1 MTMAQP
7 TPSQNEGKTLESMR
21 KFAEKYA
28 QRTDTYFCSNLSV
41 TAAVIK
47 GLAAHKQELGCPL
60 CPCRH
65 YQDKQAEVKKAYW
78 NCPCVPMREE
88 KKCHCMLFL
97 TPDNAFAGDTQTI
110 TTEQI
115 DRLCDSINSQ
125 QSTVNDGQQISK

>member
-1 MTMAQP
+1 MTTAKP
-7 TPSQNEGKTLESMR
+7 TTSQSPDKTLESMR

-28 QRTDTYFCSNLSV
+28 QRTDTYFCSNLSI

-47 GLAAHKQELGCPL
+47 GLAEHKQELGSPL

-65 YQDKQAEVKKAYW
+65 YQDKAAEVKKAYW
-78 NCPCVPMREE
+78 NCPCVPMRSE

-97 TPDNAFAGDTQTI
+97 TPDNAFASKTQSI

-115 DRLCDSINSQ
+115 NQLCRELE
-125 QSTVNDGQQISK
+125 

>member
-1 MTMAQP
+1 MTTSKP
-7 TPSQNEGKTLESMR
+7 TTGQSPDKTLESMR

-47 GLAAHKQELGCPL
+47 GLAEHKQELGSPL

-65 YQDKQAEVKKAYW
+65 YQDKAAEVKKAYW

-97 TPDNAFAGDTQTI
+97 TPDNPFASNTQSI

-115 DRLCDSINSQ
+115 NQLCSEMD
-125 QSTVNDGQQISK
+125 

>member
-1 MTMAQP
+1 MTTAK
-7 TPSQNEGKTLESMR
+7 SSSSNENLDKYLESMR

-28 QRTDTYFCSNLSV
+28 RQTNTFFCGNLAI

-47 GLAAHKQELGCPL
+47 GLARHKQELGSPL

-65 YQDKQAEVKKAYW
+65 YEDKQAEVKKAYW

-97 TPDNAFAGDTQTI
+97 TPDNAFAGNTQTI

-115 DRLCDSINSQ
+115 TQLCADME
-125 QSTVNDGQQISK
+125 

>member
-1 MTMAQP
+1 MTTAKSTTGQ
-7 TPSQNEGKTLESMR
+7 SSDKTLESMR

-47 GLAAHKQELGCPL
+47 GLAEHKQELGSPL

-65 YQDKQAEVKKAYW
+65 YQDKTAEVKKAYW

-97 TPDNAFAGDTQTI
+97 TPDNAFASNTQSI

-115 DRLCDSINSQ
+115 NQLCSEMD
-125 QSTVNDGQQISK
+125 

>member
-1 MTMAQP
+1 MTPAN
-7 TPSQNEGKTLESMR
+7 TTTSQIPDKNLEFMR

-47 GLAAHKQELGCPL
+47 GLAEHKQELGSPL

-65 YQDKQAEVKKAYW
+65 YQDKAAEVKKAYW

-97 TPDNAFAGDTQTI
+97 TPDNPFAGDTQSI

-115 DRLCDSINSQ
+115 TQLCSEMA
-125 QSTVNDGQQISK
+125 

>member
-1 MTMAQP
+1 MTTLNQE
-7 TPSQNEGKTLESMR
+7 SKDQDKNLESMR

-47 GLAAHKQELGCPL
+47 GLAQHKQELGSPL

-65 YQDKQAEVKKAYW
+65 YEDKQAEVKKAYW

-97 TPDNAFAGDTQTI
+97 TPDNVFAGDRQSI
-110 TTEQI
+110 STEEIHQ
-115 DRLCDSINSQ
+115 LCNAMSSQ
-125 QSTVNDGQQISK
+125 